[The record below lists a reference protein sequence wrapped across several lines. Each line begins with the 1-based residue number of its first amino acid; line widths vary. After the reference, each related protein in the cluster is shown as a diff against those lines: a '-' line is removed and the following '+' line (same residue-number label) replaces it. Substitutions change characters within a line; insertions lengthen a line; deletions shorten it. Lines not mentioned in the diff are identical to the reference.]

1 MIIFQREVKRNFKS
15 FTIWT
20 VLMLVMFIYMAYM
33 YPSMADPEQAE
44 KIQDFI
50 KAFPEGFLKS
60 FNIDIMM
67 NLDDVT
73 SYFAG
78 EGYVFWLLF
87 GSIYSMILAS
97 GILSKEESDKTA
109 EFLLSKPVKRNT
121 VVTAKLL
128 NVFFYIFSFNFV
140 LSLGSYI
147 SCEIVKTDKF
157 SRDML
162 VLLCVGAFLVQL
174 TFAAVGFL
182 ISVFVVK
189 TKSVIPIAIGVVLG
203 TYFLN
208 SLAGMTEKTEN
219 FKYLTPFKYVDARDI
234 LTDKS
239 LNPVYLLIISAVIVV
254 SIVMTYVFYNRKD
267 IRN

>member
-1 MIIFQREVKRNFKS
+1 
-15 FTIWT
+15 
-20 VLMLVMFIYMAYM
+20 
-33 YPSMADPEQAE
+33 
-44 KIQDFI
+44 
-50 KAFPEGFLKS
+50 
-60 FNIDIMM
+60 
-67 NLDDVT
+67 
-73 SYFAG
+73 
-78 EGYVFWLLF
+78 
-87 GSIYSMILAS
+87 
-97 GILSKEESDKTA
+97 LSKEESDKTA

-128 NVFFYIFSFNFV
+128 NVFFYIFSFNFA

-147 SCEIVKTDKF
+147 SCEIVKRDKF
-157 SRDML
+157 SIDTFI
-162 VLLCVGAFLVQL
+162 LLCVGALLVQL
-174 TFAAVGFL
+174 MFAAVGFL

-189 TKSVIPIAIGVVLG
+189 TKSVTPIAIGVVLG